1 MRTKEFETISD
12 YHIPVEY
19 ASHFLKKW
27 SSNYELYYNEGY
39 KAVILIEKLSSNKTG
54 NVEIFELFEDN
65 LYHLNQY
72 TTQRIR
78 TKGQYISDYP
88 RVTFINTGKEQ
99 AIHIMVMYITNKDE
113 WNKRKELQLEIDH
126 IDNNHYNSHPNNLQF
141 LTHEENIAKQVVI
154 GKDKREQQ
162 FKDWVK
168 SEMLI

>member
-19 ASHFLKKW
+19 ASHFFKKW
-27 SSNYELYYNEGY
+27 ASNYELYYNEGY
-39 KAVILIEKLSSNKTG
+39 QAVILIEKLSSNKIG

-78 TKGQYISDYP
+78 TKDQYISEYP
-88 RVTFINTGKEQ
+88 RVTFIRTGKEQ
-99 AIHIMVMYITNKDE
+99 AIHIMVMYMTTKVLWSDRA
-113 WNKRKELQLEIDH
+113 KLGLEIDH
-126 IDNNHYNSHPNNLQF
+126 IDNNHYNSHPSNLQL
-141 LTHEENIAKQVVI
+141 LTHEENIAKQVAL

-162 FKDWVK
+162 FKDWVQ
-168 SEMLI
+168 SEMMI